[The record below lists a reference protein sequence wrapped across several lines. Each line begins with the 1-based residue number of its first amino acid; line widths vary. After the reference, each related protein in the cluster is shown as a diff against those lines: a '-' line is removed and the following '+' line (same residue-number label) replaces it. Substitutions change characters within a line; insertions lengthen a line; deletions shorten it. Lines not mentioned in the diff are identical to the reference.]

1 MIYREQRAGNPVR
14 LEAQQIDATK
24 LLALKGRNMTAQG
37 AGLGSTAQFQEQ
49 ALKGRHSAFVYSAPS
64 GLQIPQRTATQGVA
78 LGYHILAF
86 QAKTRNKHRSA
97 FTLFELILAV
107 ALSAAVLSLIGMA
120 INLYL
125 KRVDMSRTRVEEA
138 QLARSILSM
147 VADDLRA
154 SAIYQPQDVSSVA
167 SLMASSAAFDVDSID
182 EARDAASSGGGLG
195 GPGGT
200 GGVGGP
206 SAVGTSGGVSGA
218 ASAGTSSGD
227 SATADA
233 SAADSDMPLGLSG
246 SIGELYVDAAR
257 LPRGDELFGT
267 LTGYTNAP
275 MVASAGNIVAATGSS
290 WGSTPSPSDLK
301 TIRYYVREGDRSDA
315 SGLAATSLAP
325 EKQVN
330 AGGLVRQE
338 IPRAARL
345 YAEQTGG
352 STVTQS
358 GQVLIAP
365 EVLQIQF
372 RYYDGEQ
379 IVDTWDMAEEQALPL
394 AVEVTIWLAP
404 ANKAGDGT
412 YDPQALL
419 SMAREYRQT
428 VFLPMAELS
437 QSGASGAASG
447 ASASS
452 STGTSSSSAGS
463 SSSGASSSAIG
474 SGSGQQ

>member
-1 MIYREQRAGNPVR
+1 MKY
-14 LEAQQIDATK
+14 
-24 LLALKGRNMTAQG
+24 
-37 AGLGSTAQFQEQ
+37 GSTN
-49 ALKGRHSAFVYSAPS
+49 RISAVRGS
-64 GLQIPQRTATQGVA
+64 
-78 LGYHILAF
+78 
-86 QAKTRNKHRSA
+86 TRSTRRSA

-107 ALSAAVLSLIGMA
+107 ALSAALLSLIGMA

-147 VADDLRA
+147 IADDLRA
-154 SAIYQPQDVSSVA
+154 TAIYQPQDVSSVA
-167 SLMASSAAFDVDSID
+167 SIMASSAAFDVDSID

-200 GGVGGP
+200 GGP
-206 SAVGTSGGVSGA
+206 STVGTSGGVGGA
-218 ASAGTSSGD
+218 ASAGASSGNA
-227 SATADA
+227 ATAGT
-233 SAADSDMPLGLSG
+233 SAAESDMPLGLSG
-246 SIGELYVDAAR
+246 SIGELYVDAVR

-275 MVASAGNIVAATGSS
+275 MAAPADNIVAATGSS

-301 TIRYYVREGDRSDA
+301 TIRYYVRDGERFGANGLPATALEPEMQS
-315 SGLAATSLAP
+315 SG
-325 EKQVN
+325 
-330 AGGLVRQE
+330 GGLVRQE

-345 YAEQTGG
+345 FAEQTGG
-352 STVTQS
+352 SAVIES

-372 RYYDGEQ
+372 RYFDGEQ

-394 AVEVTIWLAP
+394 AVEVTVWLAP
-404 ANKAGDGT
+404 ANKVGDRT

-437 QSGASGAASG
+437 QSGASGGTSG
-447 ASASS
+447 ASASSSS

-463 SSSGASSSAIG
+463 SSSGASSSALG